1 MPQLF
6 ISSTLPLHSL
16 SRKARAAKV
25 GTPRPIHATTMRAGA
40 IFFVIQ
46 CAVAPPPPGDSG
58 GSSGSSSSCAT
69 DGSSATYAETSATPA
84 SRASFSPTL
93 FVRSRPRRQR
103 HQHAHHRD
111 EHVSESREHVHGKG
125 RQRLRLPHRHERRRD
140 RGDAQEHGDALGAGL
155 LRRRRLRRAARQ
167 GQRVVA
173 GLVVI
178 VLALA
183 GHREVE
189 CAAPA
194 RLPADACALRRRVG
208 RCRSARPPE
217 PRLPRDTGS
226 ALRVLAAG
234 EGCPTSSTGA

>member
-25 GTPRPIHATTMRAGA
+25 GTPRPIHTTTMRAAA

-84 SRASFSPTL
+84 SRASFLPTL

-111 EHVSESREHVHGKG
+111 EHVSEPRVHVHGQG
-125 RQRLRLPHRHERRRD
+125 RQRLRLSHRHD
-140 RGDAQEHGDALGAGL
+140 
-155 LRRRRLRRAARQ
+155 
-167 GQRVVA
+167 RVVA
-173 GLVVI
+173 VERVLHD
-178 VLALA
+178 VLADA
-183 GHREVE
+183 VE
-189 CAAPA
+189 DLRRTIRPLPA
-194 RLPADACALRRRVG
+194 RVGSFRGRASSVPSTHETGPSLERLAIPSRSFQRSLDARAGSSSRTWIPAVSITRRFRGRGPAPG
-208 RCRSARPPE
+208 RCPW
-217 PRLPRDTGS
+217 
-226 ALRVLAAG
+226 AG
-234 EGCPTSSTGA
+234 WSRT

>member
-6 ISSTLPLHSL
+6 ISSTLQLHSL

-25 GTPRPIHATTMRAGA
+25 GTPPIHATTMRAA
-40 IFFVIQ
+40 ALFLVFQ

-84 SRASFSPTL
+84 SRASFLPTL

-111 EHVSESREHVHGKG
+111 EHVSEPRVHVHGQG

-140 RGDAQEHGDALGAGL
+140 RGDGPGHHEDRAGAPDPQDDLHGRRREVRDGRDRLRVERRVHL
-155 LRRRRLRRAARQ
+155 LRRRRERLLHPRR
-167 GQRVVA
+167 
-173 GLVVI
+173 
-178 VLALA
+178 
-183 GHREVE
+183 
-189 CAAPA
+189 
-194 RLPADACALRRRVG
+194 
-208 RCRSARPPE
+208 
-217 PRLPRDTGS
+217 
-226 ALRVLAAG
+226 
-234 EGCPTSSTGA
+234 